1 MKDSICFQLK
11 AAKWKFRSC
20 SQFFLFFKLKKIT
33 GVLKLKFY
41 LKSTKSETIFQLAA
55 QSSVSTSIKE
65 GSPVSELS
73 ALALIEKKKKKEKKN
88 PTKNQHCSAEKTDK
102 IKGRKTSPHLHHLTS
117 KIARSNDSLSINN
130 TVM

>member
-1 MKDSICFQLK
+1 
-11 AAKWKFRSC
+11 
-20 SQFFLFFKLKKIT
+20 LKKIT

-73 ALALIEKKKKKEKKN
+73 ALALIEKKKKRKK
-88 PTKNQHCSAEKTDK
+88 KTQQK
-102 IKGRKTSPHLHHLTS
+102 TNIVVQKRLIKLRVGKRLHIFTISHP
-117 KIARSNDSLSINN
+117 R
-130 TVM
+130 